1 MKLFI
6 QNMVSNRCKMIVKS
20 ELKKLGLHFI
30 LVELGEV
37 EIFEN
42 ISEEQQNILNA
53 GLKKTGL
60 VLMNDKK
67 GILIEKIKNIII
79 EFVHYSD
86 EKLKVNFSNYLSEK
100 LNYDYTYLAN
110 IFSEKQG
117 TTIEHFIL
125 NHKIE
130 RVKELLIYDEFN
142 LTEIADK
149 LHYSSVAHLS
159 NQFKKITGLNP
170 SHYKNLKLRSRK
182 PLENM

>member
-6 QNMVSNRCKMIVKS
+6 KNMVSNRCKMIVKS
-20 ELKKLGLHFI
+20 ELKKLGLHYI
-30 LVELGEV
+30 LIELGEV

-42 ISEEQQNILNA
+42 ISVEQQNTLNA

-60 VLMNDKK
+60 VLMDDKK
-67 GILIEKIKNIII
+67 SILIEKIKNIII

-86 EKLKVNFSNYLSEK
+86 EKLKINFSNYLSEK

-125 NHKIE
+125 THKIE
-130 RVKELLIYDEFN
+130 RVKELIIYDELN
-142 LTEIADK
+142 LTEIADR

-170 SHYKNLKLRSRK
+170 SQYKNLKLRNRK